1 MAMLTTINTILYAT
15 DLGKDMQS
23 SLNMAISLA
32 DKYQAKVTVLNVIEP
47 INTSVYNWGSAE
59 MWGEI
64 QENSFENA
72 KRVAAEQVDNFFA
85 KELADGGEIARP
97 TIKVINGNVTQS
109 LLDLSE
115 EINAD
120 IIVMGSHGYSAL
132 GELLL
137 GSVADK
143 VMRLSKRPVLLVPSE
158 NN

>member
-1 MAMLTTINTILYAT
+1 MLTTINTILYAT

>member
-1 MAMLTTINTILYAT
+1 MLTSINTILYTT
-15 DLGKDMQS
+15 DLGQDMHS
-23 SLNMAISLA
+23 SLNMAMSLA
-32 DKYQAKVTVLNVIEP
+32 EKYQAKVTLLNVIEP

-64 QENSFENA
+64 QENSLAHAE
-72 KRVAAEQVDNFFA
+72 KTSIEQVNAFFA
-85 KELADGGEIARP
+85 EELVGDSNIARP
-97 TIKVINGNVTQS
+97 TVRVINGNVTQS
-109 LLDLSE
+109 ILDCSD

-143 VMRLSKRPVLLVPSE
+143 VMRLSKRPVLLVPAAS
-158 NN
+158 